1 MGVTDVCLNPRYHY
15 NGETSSSMMRI
26 LSNDKRA
33 IVNDI
38 GSFSEIPDEACIKLP
53 SVERMKESK
62 EIHTIYQAM
71 KEMMENESKRKQ
83 LERAARAFAE
93 ENLDLTIIAK
103 QYADVIVKKPNRLID
118 EAMLYHL
125 SKEIRNKQFDEDDIR
140 HLVKILAYTM

>member
-1 MGVTDVCLNPRYHY
+1 
-15 NGETSSSMMRI
+15 
-26 LSNDKRA
+26 
-33 IVNDI
+33 
-38 GSFSEIPDEACIKLP
+38 
-53 SVERMKESK
+53 MKESK

-93 ENLDLTIIAK
+93 ENLDLTIIVK